1 MRFAAVRPHAAVRGV
16 KNCPQYSPVVY
27 FVLVGN
33 LIVVSEDPENR
44 AADGAPCADSIS
56 TLREHMKKLDD
67 MELLVENE
75 GTTSRKLF

>member
-1 MRFAAVRPHAAVRGV
+1 VASKDH
-16 KNCPQYSPVVY
+16 
-27 FVLVGN
+27 
-33 LIVVSEDPENR
+33 ENR

-75 GTTSRKLF
+75 GTSDKTTDHKWIAYAKTNNPFV